1 VKKIASKKYQHINID
16 NWADL
21 IRKIEATVDIE
32 SLKLHELQIGNEQV
46 STSNDPISDSSS
58 KDEKKFITIG
68 CCGFPNVGKS
78 SLLNSLFGKKVVSV
92 SRTPGHTKHL
102 QTLYLTNTVRLCDCP
117 GLVFPSLVSKPLQ
130 ILAGIYPIAQ
140 LQEPYSTIRY
150 LSERIPIIEQL
161 KITHPHEDNEWSP
174 LDICEAWAIKRRYYT
189 AKAARPDTHR
199 SANELLRMA
208 LDGRL
213 CLALRP
219 PNFSIEKGNFF

>member
-1 VKKIASKKYQHINID
+1 MKQKRVYYLRSENFLETNLLIFLKADLKHRKKLIAAYSHHTLYECVKKIASKKYQHINID

-92 SRTPGHTKHL
+92 SRTP
-102 QTLYLTNTVRLCDCP
+102 Q
-117 GLVFPSLVSKPLQ
+117 
-130 ILAGIYPIAQ
+130 
-140 LQEPYSTIRY
+140 
-150 LSERIPIIEQL
+150 
-161 KITHPHEDNEWSP
+161 
-174 LDICEAWAIKRRYYT
+174 
-189 AKAARPDTHR
+189 
-199 SANELLRMA
+199 
-208 LDGRL
+208 
-213 CLALRP
+213 
-219 PNFSIEKGNFF
+219 

>member
-1 VKKIASKKYQHINID
+1 MKKIASKKYQHINID

-21 IRKIEATVDIE
+21 IKKIESTVDIE

-46 STSNDPISDSSS
+46 SASNDVVISSES
-58 KDEKKFITIG
+58 KSFITIG

-130 ILAGIYPIAQ
+130 VC
-140 LQEPYSTIRY
+140 
-150 LSERIPIIEQL
+150 LS
-161 KITHPHEDNEWSP
+161 
-174 LDICEAWAIKRRYYT
+174 
-189 AKAARPDTHR
+189 
-199 SANELLRMA
+199 
-208 LDGRL
+208 L
-213 CLALRP
+213 CLA
-219 PNFSIEKGNFF
+219 